1 MKASAKNLTDV
12 VRILTNTGYD
22 FISENVYKFGK
33 RVLVFENP
41 QNLNNDLNVLV
52 GSKFNVINV
61 ENKTIFI
68 KRK

>member
-1 MKASAKNLTDV
+1 MTTAKNLTDV
-12 VRILTNTGYD
+12 ARILTGVGYD
-22 FISENVYKFGK
+22 FISENVYKTGK

-41 QNLNNDLNVLV
+41 KKLDNDFNVLI
-52 GSKFNVINV
+52 GSKFNVMNI